1 MSALNS
7 HILQE
12 RVRSNLSRSVDYSNP
27 SSYLS
32 NVRKEIN
39 KIKKNNENLN
49 HKLNDSIDDNRMNDL
64 IEKNIK
70 LTNNYERKKNL
81 KNNSITVNN
90 NMTSVTID
98 SDMPKNEFDFK
109 SLTYEDIQ
117 VNLRLITDLKKGEKL
132 MIKDDRY
139 IVVDDRFGSSFWR
152 YFSDDSRIR
161 SLDFI
166 SHIISE
172 TGRYCGDAV
181 KSIGFGK
188 DKKVHMEKLIN
199 MQSLL
204 VSVQTGLSRL
214 SETYSDDKL
223 SRAKIDTIKKTIDTF
238 KDQDLKKAIT

>member
-1 MSALNS
+1 
-7 HILQE
+7 
-12 RVRSNLSRSVDYSNP
+12 
-27 SSYLS
+27 
-32 NVRKEIN
+32 
-39 KIKKNNENLN
+39 
-49 HKLNDSIDDNRMNDL
+49 
-64 IEKNIK
+64 
-70 LTNNYERKKNL
+70 
-81 KNNSITVNN
+81 
-90 NMTSVTID
+90 
-98 SDMPKNEFDFK
+98 
-109 SLTYEDIQ
+109 
-117 VNLRLITDLKKGEKL
+117 